1 MAKFARGG
9 DSCNRTTLLRN
20 HGRNWRLAV
29 RTIWRYRGVGR
40 LASVSG
46 AA

>member
-1 MAKFARGG
+1 MIVRAGILQPNDAIAEP
-9 DSCNRTTLLRN
+9 
-20 HGRNWRLAV
+20 GRNWRLAV

-40 LASVSG
+40 RLASVSG